1 MDVLR
6 ISRWSSLPA
15 RKAISLCVCV
25 SEVWNFIEADS
36 LHKIG
41 CLLYLVYLDDDGL
54 IL

>member
-1 MDVLR
+1 MSYITSHVMCMLVRPD
-6 ISRWSSLPA
+6 S
-15 RKAISLCVCV
+15 
-25 SEVWNFIEADS
+25 FIEADS